1 MDKCKRQVNSLCPNQ
16 GQKKKELVHQFH
28 PCDRTSSQ
36 NAILALQQASRNNEL
51 QPVQLQWEDKSVQL
65 MTMCKNKHI
74 SLKKFPRTN
83 FVTNNSKR
91 S

>member
-51 QPVQLQWEDKSVQL
+51 QPVQLQ
-65 MTMCKNKHI
+65 
-74 SLKKFPRTN
+74 
-83 FVTNNSKR
+83 
-91 S
+91 